1 MSTFEELKQIIK
13 NKQDIRDNEFINK
26 LNDDKFKTMDDI
38 NNFVD
43 KVIDNNK
50 DKDKDKEDL
59 KKNIINLKEIEK
71 DGYTFGIVTT
81 KSTFKDYKSLED
93 IENDVPMVTL
103 FRTYMIIN
111 KDDDIIDNLFYKQF
125 DEEQFATNYYSE
137 LIEYVQNSE
146 VEDIFK
152 KIKENL

>member
-1 MSTFEELKQIIK
+1 MNSFEELKQIIK

-43 KVIDNNK
+43 RVIDSNN
-50 DKDKDKEDL
+50 DKADL

-71 DGYTFGIVTT
+71 DGYTFGITTT

-93 IENDVPMVTL
+93 IDNDVPTITL
-103 FRTYMIIN
+103 FKTYMIIN

-125 DEEQFATNYYSE
+125 NEEQSATDYYNE

>member
-1 MSTFEELKQIIK
+1 MNSFEDLKQIIK
-13 NKQDIRDNEFINK
+13 DQQDKRDNEFINK
-26 LNDDKFKTMDDI
+26 LNDDKFKTIDDI

-43 KVIDNNK
+43 KVIDSN
-50 DKDKDKEDL
+50 KDKEDL

-71 DGYTFGIVTT
+71 DEYTFGITTT
-81 KSTFKDYKSLED
+81 KSTFKDYKSIED
-93 IENDVPMVTL
+93 IGNDVPTITL
-103 FRTYMIIN
+103 FKTYMIIN

-125 DEEQFATNYYSE
+125 NEEQSATNYYNE

>member
-1 MSTFEELKQIIK
+1 MNSFEELKQIIK
-13 NKQDIRDNEFINK
+13 NKQDIKDNEFINK

-43 KVIDNNK
+43 KVIDSNT
-50 DKDKDKEDL
+50 DKEDL

-81 KSTFKDYKSLED
+81 KSTFKDYKSIED
-93 IENDVPMVTL
+93 IGNDVPTITL
-103 FRTYMIIN
+103 FKTYMIIN

-125 DEEQFATNYYSE
+125 NEEQSATDYYNE

-146 VEDIFK
+146 VKDIFK

>member
-1 MSTFEELKQIIK
+1 MNSFEELKQIIK
-13 NKQDIRDNEFINK
+13 NKQDIKDNEFINK

-43 KVIDNNK
+43 KVIDSNT
-50 DKDKDKEDL
+50 DKEDL

-81 KSTFKDYKSLED
+81 KSTFKDYKSIED
-93 IENDVPMVTL
+93 IGNDVPTITL

-111 KDDDIIDNLFYKQF
+111 KDEDIIDNLFYKQF
-125 DEEQFATNYYSE
+125 KEEQSATDYYNE

>member
-1 MSTFEELKQIIK
+1 MNSFEELKQIIK

-43 KVIDNNK
+43 RVIDSNN
-50 DKDKDKEDL
+50 DKADL

-71 DGYTFGIVTT
+71 DGYTFGIITT

-93 IENDVPMVTL
+93 IGNDVPTITL

-111 KDDDIIDNLFYKQF
+111 KDEDIIDNLFYKQF
-125 DEEQFATNYYSE
+125 NEEQSATDYYNE

>member
-1 MSTFEELKQIIK
+1 MNSFDELKQIIK
-13 NKQDIRDNEFINK
+13 DQQDKRDNEFINK
-26 LNDDKFKTMDDI
+26 LNDDKFKTIDDI

-43 KVIDNNK
+43 KVIDSN
-50 DKDKDKEDL
+50 KDKEDL

-71 DGYTFGIVTT
+71 DEYTFGITTT
-81 KSTFKDYKSLED
+81 KSTFKDYKSIED
-93 IENDVPMVTL
+93 IGNDVPTITL
-103 FRTYMIIN
+103 FKTYMIIN

-125 DEEQFATNYYSE
+125 NEEQSATDYYNE

-152 KIKENL
+152 KIKEYL

>member
-1 MSTFEELKQIIK
+1 MNSFEELKQIIK
-13 NKQDIRDNEFINK
+13 SKQDIRDNEFINK

-43 KVIDNNK
+43 KVIDSN
-50 DKDKDKEDL
+50 KDKEDL

-71 DGYTFGIVTT
+71 DEYTFGITTT

-93 IENDVPMVTL
+93 IGNDVPTITL

-111 KDDDIIDNLFYKQF
+111 KDEDIIDNLFYKQF
-125 DEEQFATNYYSE
+125 NEEQSATDYYNE

>member
-1 MSTFEELKQIIK
+1 MNSFEELKQIIK
-13 NKQDIRDNEFINK
+13 NKQDKRDNEFINK
-26 LNDDKFKTMDDI
+26 LNDDKFKTMHDI

-43 KVIDNNK
+43 KVIDSN
-50 DKDKDKEDL
+50 KDKEDI

-71 DGYTFGIVTT
+71 DEYTFGITTT

-93 IENDVPMVTL
+93 IGNDVPTITL

-111 KDDDIIDNLFYKQF
+111 KNEDIIDNLFYKQF
-125 DEEQFATNYYSE
+125 NEEQSATDYYNE
-137 LIEYVQNSE
+137 LIEYVQKNE
-146 VEDIFK
+146 VEDILK

>member
-1 MSTFEELKQIIK
+1 MNSFEELKQIIK

-26 LNDDKFKTMDDI
+26 LNDDKFKTMVDI

-43 KVIDNNK
+43 RVIDSNN
-50 DKDKDKEDL
+50 DKADL

-71 DGYTFGIVTT
+71 DGYTFGITTT

-93 IENDVPMVTL
+93 IGNDVPTITL

-111 KDDDIIDNLFYKQF
+111 KDEDIIDNLFYKQF
-125 DEEQFATNYYSE
+125 NEEQSATDYYNE

>member
-13 NKQDIRDNEFINK
+13 NKQDIRNNEFINK

-38 NNFVD
+38 NIFVD
-43 KVIDNNK
+43 KVIDNN
-50 DKDKDKEDL
+50 KDKEDL

-81 KSTFKDYKSLED
+81 KSTFKDYKSMED
-93 IENDVPMVTL
+93 IGNDVPTITL
-103 FRTYMIIN
+103 FKTYMIIN

-125 DEEQFATNYYSE
+125 NEEQSATNYYNE

>member
-1 MSTFEELKQIIK
+1 MNSFEELKQIIK
-13 NKQDIRDNEFINK
+13 NKQDVKDNEFINK

-43 KVIDNNK
+43 KVIDGNT
-50 DKDKDKEDL
+50 DKEDL

-93 IENDVPMVTL
+93 IGNDVPTITL
-103 FRTYMIIN
+103 FRTYIIIN
-111 KDDDIIDNLFYKQF
+111 KDEDIIDNLFYKQF
-125 DEEQFATNYYSE
+125 EEEQSATDYYNE
-137 LIEYVQNSE
+137 LIEYVKNSE

>member
-1 MSTFEELKQIIK
+1 MNSFEELKQIIK

-43 KVIDNNK
+43 RVIDSNN
-50 DKDKDKEDL
+50 DKADL

-71 DGYTFGIVTT
+71 DGYTFGITMT

-93 IENDVPMVTL
+93 IGNDVPTITL

-111 KDDDIIDNLFYKQF
+111 KDEDIIDNLFYKQF
-125 DEEQFATNYYSE
+125 NEEQSATNYYNE

-152 KIKENL
+152 KIKENLQKI

>member
-1 MSTFEELKQIIK
+1 MNSFEELKQIIK
-13 NKQDIRDNEFINK
+13 NKQDIKDNEFINK

-43 KVIDNNK
+43 KVIDSNT
-50 DKDKDKEDL
+50 DKEDL

-81 KSTFKDYKSLED
+81 KSTFKDYKSIED
-93 IENDVPMVTL
+93 IGNDVPTITL
-103 FRTYMIIN
+103 FKTYMIIN
-111 KDDDIIDNLFYKQF
+111 KDEDIIDNLFYKQF
-125 DEEQFATNYYSE
+125 NEEQSATDYYNE

>member
-1 MSTFEELKQIIK
+1 MNSFEELKQIIK

-43 KVIDNNK
+43 RVIDSNN
-50 DKDKDKEDL
+50 DKADL

-71 DGYTFGIVTT
+71 DGYTFGITMT

-93 IENDVPMVTL
+93 IGNDVPTITL
-103 FRTYMIIN
+103 FRAYMIIN
-111 KDDDIIDNLFYKQF
+111 KDEDIIDNLFYKQF
-125 DEEQFATNYYSE
+125 NEEQSATDYYNE

>member
-1 MSTFEELKQIIK
+1 MNSFEELKQIIK

-26 LNDDKFKTMDDI
+26 LNDDKFKTIDDI

-43 KVIDNNK
+43 RVIDSNN
-50 DKDKDKEDL
+50 DKADL
-59 KKNIINLKEIEK
+59 KKNIINLKEIKK
-71 DGYTFGIVTT
+71 DGYTFGITTT

-93 IENDVPMVTL
+93 IGNDVPTITL

-111 KDDDIIDNLFYKQF
+111 KDEDIIDNLFYKQF
-125 DEEQFATNYYSE
+125 NEEQSATDYYNE

>member
-1 MSTFEELKQIIK
+1 MNSFEELKQIIK

-43 KVIDNNK
+43 RVIDSNN
-50 DKDKDKEDL
+50 DKADL

-71 DGYTFGIVTT
+71 DGYTFGITTT

-93 IENDVPMVTL
+93 IGNDVPTITL

-111 KDDDIIDNLFYKQF
+111 KDEDIIDNLFYKQF
-125 DEEQFATNYYSE
+125 NEEQSATDYYNE

>member
-1 MSTFEELKQIIK
+1 MNSFEELKQIIK
-13 NKQDIRDNEFINK
+13 NKQDIRDKEFINK

-38 NNFVD
+38 NDFVD
-43 KVIDNNK
+43 KVIDNNT
-50 DKDKDKEDL
+50 DKEDL
-59 KKNIINLKEIEK
+59 KKNIINLKELEK
-71 DGYTFGIVTT
+71 EGYTFGITTT
-81 KSTFKDYKSLED
+81 KNTFKDYKSLED
-93 IENDVPMVTL
+93 IGNNVPTITL

-111 KDDDIIDNLFYKQF
+111 KDEDIIDNLFYKQF
-125 DEEQFATNYYSE
+125 DEEQQATDYYNE

>member
-1 MSTFEELKQIIK
+1 MNSFEELKQIIK
-13 NKQDIRDNEFINK
+13 NKQDIKDNEFINK

-43 KVIDNNK
+43 RVIDSNN
-50 DKDKDKEDL
+50 DKADL

-71 DGYTFGIVTT
+71 DGYTFGITTT

-93 IENDVPMVTL
+93 IGNDVPTITL

-111 KDDDIIDNLFYKQF
+111 KDEDIIDNLFYKQF
-125 DEEQFATNYYSE
+125 NEEQSATDYYNE

-146 VEDIFK
+146 VEDILK

>member
-1 MSTFEELKQIIK
+1 MNSFEELKQIIK
-13 NKQDIRDNEFINK
+13 NKQDIKDNEFINK

-43 KVIDNNK
+43 KVIDSNT
-50 DKDKDKEDL
+50 DKEDL
-59 KKNIINLKEIEK
+59 KRNIINLKEIEK

-81 KSTFKDYKSLED
+81 KSTFKDYKSIED
-93 IENDVPMVTL
+93 IGNDVPTITL
-103 FRTYMIIN
+103 FKTYMIIN

-125 DEEQFATNYYSE
+125 NEEQSATDYYNE

>member
-1 MSTFEELKQIIK
+1 MNSFEELKQIIK
-13 NKQDIRDNEFINK
+13 NKQDKRDNEFINK
-26 LNDDKFKTMDDI
+26 LNDDKFKTMHDI

-43 KVIDNNK
+43 KVIDSN
-50 DKDKDKEDL
+50 KDKEDI

-71 DGYTFGIVTT
+71 DEYTFVITTT

-93 IENDVPMVTL
+93 IGNDVPTITL

-111 KDDDIIDNLFYKQF
+111 KDEDIIDNLFYKQF
-125 DEEQFATNYYSE
+125 NEEQSATDYYNE
-137 LIEYVQNSE
+137 LIEYVQKRE
-146 VEDIFK
+146 VEDILK

>member
-1 MSTFEELKQIIK
+1 MNSFEELKQIIK
-13 NKQDIRDNEFINK
+13 NKQDIKDNEFINK

-43 KVIDNNK
+43 KVIDSNT
-50 DKDKDKEDL
+50 DKEDL

-93 IENDVPMVTL
+93 IGNDVPTVTL

-125 DEEQFATNYYSE
+125 EEEQSATNYYNE

-146 VEDIFK
+146 VDDIFE

>member
-1 MSTFEELKQIIK
+1 MNSFEELKQIIK
-13 NKQDIRDNEFINK
+13 DQQDKRDNEFINK
-26 LNDDKFKTMDDI
+26 LNDDKFKTIDDI

-43 KVIDNNK
+43 KVIDSN
-50 DKDKDKEDL
+50 KDKEDL

-71 DGYTFGIVTT
+71 DEYTFGITTT
-81 KSTFKDYKSLED
+81 KSTFKDYKSIED
-93 IENDVPMVTL
+93 IGNDVPTITL
-103 FRTYMIIN
+103 FKTYMIIN

-125 DEEQFATNYYSE
+125 NEEQSATNYYNE

>member
-1 MSTFEELKQIIK
+1 MNSFEELKQIIK

-43 KVIDNNK
+43 RVIDSNN
-50 DKDKDKEDL
+50 DKADL

-71 DGYTFGIVTT
+71 DEYTFGITTT

-93 IENDVPMVTL
+93 IGNDVPTITL
-103 FRTYMIIN
+103 FRTYIIIN
-111 KDDDIIDNLFYKQF
+111 KDEDIIDNLFYKQF
-125 DEEQFATNYYSE
+125 NEE
-137 LIEYVQNSE
+137 
-146 VEDIFK
+146 
-152 KIKENL
+152 

>member
-1 MSTFEELKQIIK
+1 MNSFEELKQIIK

-43 KVIDNNK
+43 RVIDSNN
-50 DKDKDKEDL
+50 DKENL

-71 DGYTFGIVTT
+71 DGYTFGITTT

-93 IENDVPMVTL
+93 IGNDVPTITL

-111 KDDDIIDNLFYKQF
+111 KDEDIIDNLFYKQF
-125 DEEQFATNYYSE
+125 NEEQSATDYYNE

>member
-1 MSTFEELKQIIK
+1 MNSFEELKQIIK
-13 NKQDIRDNEFINK
+13 NKQDIKDNEFINK

-43 KVIDNNK
+43 RVIDSNN
-50 DKDKDKEDL
+50 DKADL

-71 DGYTFGIVTT
+71 DGYTFGITTT

-93 IENDVPMVTL
+93 IGNDVPTITL

-111 KDDDIIDNLFYKQF
+111 KDEDIIDNLFYKQF
-125 DEEQFATNYYSE
+125 NEEQSATDYYNE
-137 LIEYVQNSE
+137 LVEYVQNSE
-146 VEDIFK
+146 VEDILK

>member
-1 MSTFEELKQIIK
+1 MNSFEELKQIIK
-13 NKQDIRDNEFINK
+13 NKQDIKDNEFINK

-43 KVIDNNK
+43 KVIDSN
-50 DKDKDKEDL
+50 KDKEDL

-71 DGYTFGIVTT
+71 DEYTFGITTT

-93 IENDVPMVTL
+93 IGNDVPTITI

-111 KDDDIIDNLFYKQF
+111 KDEDIIDNLFYKQF
-125 DEEQFATNYYSE
+125 NEEQSATNYYNE

>member
-1 MSTFEELKQIIK
+1 MNSFEELKQIIK
-13 NKQDIRDNEFINK
+13 SKQDIRDKEFINK

-38 NNFVD
+38 NDFVD
-43 KVIDNNK
+43 KVIDNNT
-50 DKDKDKEDL
+50 DKEDL
-59 KKNIINLKEIEK
+59 KKNIINLKELEK
-71 DGYTFGIVTT
+71 EGYTFGITTT

-93 IENDVPMVTL
+93 IGNNVHTITL

-111 KDDDIIDNLFYKQF
+111 KDEDIIDNLFYKQF
-125 DEEQFATNYYSE
+125 DEEQQATDYYNE

>member
-1 MSTFEELKQIIK
+1 MNSFEELKQIIK
-13 NKQDIRDNEFINK
+13 NKQDKRDNEFINK
-26 LNDDKFKTMDDI
+26 LNDDKFKTMHDI

-43 KVIDNNK
+43 KVIDSN
-50 DKDKDKEDL
+50 KDKEDI

-71 DGYTFGIVTT
+71 DEYTFGITTT

-93 IENDVPMVTL
+93 IGNDVPTITL

-111 KDDDIIDNLFYKQF
+111 KNEDIIDNLFYKQF
-125 DEEQFATNYYSE
+125 NEEQSATDYYNE
-137 LIEYVQNSE
+137 LIEYVQKSE
-146 VEDIFK
+146 VEDILK

>member
-1 MSTFEELKQIIK
+1 MNSFEELKQIIK
-13 NKQDIRDNEFINK
+13 NKQDIKDNEFINK

-43 KVIDNNK
+43 RVIDSNN
-50 DKDKDKEDL
+50 DKADL

-71 DGYTFGIVTT
+71 DGYTFGITTT

-93 IENDVPMVTL
+93 IGNDVPTITL

-111 KDDDIIDNLFYKQF
+111 KDEDIIDNLFYKQF
-125 DEEQFATNYYSE
+125 NEEQSATDYYNE

>member
-1 MSTFEELKQIIK
+1 MNSFEELKQIIK
-13 NKQDIRDNEFINK
+13 NKQEKKDNEFINK

-43 KVIDNNK
+43 RVIDSNN
-50 DKDKDKEDL
+50 DKENL

-71 DGYTFGIVTT
+71 DGYTFGITTT

-93 IENDVPMVTL
+93 IGNDVPTITL

-111 KDDDIIDNLFYKQF
+111 KDEDIIDNLFYKQF
-125 DEEQFATNYYSE
+125 KEEQSATDYYNE

>member
-1 MSTFEELKQIIK
+1 MNSFEELKQIIK
-13 NKQDIRDNEFINK
+13 SKQDIRDNEFINK

-43 KVIDNNK
+43 RVIDSNN
-50 DKDKDKEDL
+50 DKADL

-71 DGYTFGIVTT
+71 DGYTFGITTT

-93 IENDVPMVTL
+93 IGNDVPTITL

-111 KDDDIIDNLFYKQF
+111 KDEDIIDNLFYKQF
-125 DEEQFATNYYSE
+125 NEEQSATDYYNE

>member
-1 MSTFEELKQIIK
+1 MNSFEELKQIIK

-43 KVIDNNK
+43 RVIDSNN
-50 DKDKDKEDL
+50 DKADL

-71 DGYTFGIVTT
+71 DGYTFGITTT

-93 IENDVPMVTL
+93 IGNDVPTITL

-111 KDDDIIDNLFYKQF
+111 KDEDIIDNLFYKQF
-125 DEEQFATNYYSE
+125 NEEQSATDYYNE
-137 LIEYVQNSE
+137 LIKYVQNSE

>member
-1 MSTFEELKQIIK
+1 MNSFEELKQIIK
-13 NKQDIRDNEFINK
+13 SKQDIRDKEFINK

-38 NNFVD
+38 NDFVD
-43 KVIDNNK
+43 KVIDNNT
-50 DKDKDKEDL
+50 DKEDL
-59 KKNIINLKEIEK
+59 KKNIINLKELEK
-71 DGYTFGIVTT
+71 EGYTFGITTT

-93 IENDVPMVTL
+93 IGNNVPTITL

-111 KDDDIIDNLFYKQF
+111 KDEDIIDNLFYKQLE
-125 DEEQFATNYYSE
+125 EEQQATDYYNE

>member
-1 MSTFEELKQIIK
+1 MNSFEELKQIIK

-43 KVIDNNK
+43 RVIDSNN
-50 DKDKDKEDL
+50 DKADL

-71 DGYTFGIVTT
+71 DGYTFGITTT

-93 IENDVPMVTL
+93 IGNDVPTITL
-103 FRTYMIIN
+103 FSIST
-111 KDDDIIDNLFYKQF
+111 Q
-125 DEEQFATNYYSE
+125 
-137 LIEYVQNSE
+137 
-146 VEDIFK
+146 
-152 KIKENL
+152 

>member
-1 MSTFEELKQIIK
+1 MNSFEELKQIIK
-13 NKQDIRDNEFINK
+13 SKQDIRDKEFINK

-38 NNFVD
+38 NDFVD
-43 KVIDNNK
+43 KVIDNNT
-50 DKDKDKEDL
+50 DKEDL
-59 KKNIINLKEIEK
+59 KKNIINLKELEK
-71 DGYTFGIVTT
+71 EGYTFGITTT

-93 IENDVPMVTL
+93 IGNNVPTITL

-111 KDDDIIDNLFYKQF
+111 KDEDIIDNLFYKQF
-125 DEEQFATNYYSE
+125 NEEQSATDYYNE

>member
-1 MSTFEELKQIIK
+1 MNSFEELKQIIK
-13 NKQDIRDNEFINK
+13 NKQDIKDNEFINK

-43 KVIDNNK
+43 KVIDSNT
-50 DKDKDKEDL
+50 DKEDL

-71 DGYTFGIVTT
+71 DGYTFGITTT

-93 IENDVPMVTL
+93 IGNDVPTITL

-111 KDDDIIDNLFYKQF
+111 KDEDIIDNLFYKQF
-125 DEEQFATNYYSE
+125 NEEQSATDYYNE

-152 KIKENL
+152 KIEENL

>member
-1 MSTFEELKQIIK
+1 MNSFEELKQIIK

-43 KVIDNNK
+43 RVIDSNN
-50 DKDKDKEDL
+50 DKVDL

-71 DGYTFGIVTT
+71 DGYTFGITTT

-93 IENDVPMVTL
+93 IGNDVPTITL

-111 KDDDIIDNLFYKQF
+111 KDEDIIDNLFYKQF
-125 DEEQFATNYYSE
+125 NEEQSATDYYNE

-152 KIKENL
+152 KIKEYL

>member
-1 MSTFEELKQIIK
+1 MNSFEELKQIIK

-43 KVIDNNK
+43 RVIDSNN
-50 DKDKDKEDL
+50 DKADL

-71 DGYTFGIVTT
+71 DGYTFGITTT

-93 IENDVPMVTL
+93 IGNDVPTITL

-111 KDDDIIDNLFYKQF
+111 KDEDIIDNLFYKQF
-125 DEEQFATNYYSE
+125 NEEQSATDYYNE

-146 VEDIFK
+146 VEDILK

>member
-1 MSTFEELKQIIK
+1 MNSFEELKQIIK
-13 NKQDIRDNEFINK
+13 NKQDKKDNEFINK

-43 KVIDNNK
+43 RVIDSNN
-50 DKDKDKEDL
+50 DKENL

-71 DGYTFGIVTT
+71 DGYTFGITTT

-93 IENDVPMVTL
+93 IGNDVPTITL

-111 KDDDIIDNLFYKQF
+111 KDEDIIDNLFYKQF
-125 DEEQFATNYYSE
+125 NEEQSATDYYNE

>member
-13 NKQDIRDNEFINK
+13 NKQDKRDNEFIGK

-43 KVIDNNK
+43 SIVDNNR
-50 DKDKDKEDL
+50 DKEDL

-81 KSTFKDYKSLED
+81 KSTFKDYKSIED
-93 IENDVPMVTL
+93 IGNDVPMVTL

-111 KDDDIIDNLFYKQF
+111 KDEDIIDNLFYKQF
-125 DEEQFATNYYSE
+125 DEEQSATNYYNE
-137 LIEYVQNSE
+137 LIDYVQNSE
-146 VEDIFK
+146 VDEIFK